1 MYTRLLLS
9 ESFVFKMIILKP
21 RYLFLLPSLLA
32 PLLYSIPLLF
42 SCALYGDEVMP
53 RIILLESPV
62 PGAEYSD
69 PIGDKLTEP
78 KTVRPA
84 NNLFI
89 LDWSNEVAS
98 RYVESLNDNVDSFFM
113 RAFFDPELI
122 EDESSGSNGRIFLS
136 ARSGK
141 GQSVNFESG
150 INLKIVLPKT
160 RDRLKLL
167 VETNENDDGNTESS
181 VIGTTDNVT
190 YSTAVRLELT
200 DEKNWKT
207 SLDNGIRWE
216 GKPIYFTRIR
226 ARRTDYFDTWRTRY
240 LQSIYW
246 RTDVEWGSIFSL
258 NAIRPIDFSRSFNI
272 GFDAD
277 YILKK
282 DMAELESS
290 VSIFHE
296 LSYRSALLY
305 QLAAFGDTE
314 SLTRVNEAV
323 LSIAYRRKIYKSF
336 VFFEVVPEIGFPR
349 ELNYKATPALTL
361 TLEMIFGPDK

>member
-9 ESFVFKMIILKP
+9 ESFVFKMIILKL
-21 RYLFLLPSLLA
+21 RYLFVSPSLLV
-32 PLLYSIPLLF
+32 PLLYFIPLLF
-42 SCALYGDEVMP
+42 SCALYGDEVLP
-53 RIILLESPV
+53 RIILLEPPV
-62 PGAEYSD
+62 PDAEYSD
-69 PIGDKLTEP
+69 PIGDKLIEP
-78 KTVRPA
+78 QPIRPA
-84 NNLFI
+84 NDLFI
-89 LDWSNEVAS
+89 LDWSNEMAS
-98 RYVESLNDNVDSFFM
+98 RYVENLNDSVDSFFM

-136 ARSGK
+136 ARGGK
-141 GQSVNFESG
+141 GQPVNFQSG

-167 VETNENDDGNTESS
+167 VETNENDDRNTESS
-181 VIGTTDNVT
+181 VIGTADNVT

-200 DEKNWKT
+200 NKNNWKT

-216 GKPIYFTRIR
+216 GKPVYFSRIR

-246 RTDVEWGSIFSL
+246 RTDTEWGSIVSL
-258 NAIRPIDFSRSFNI
+258 NAIRPIDFSRSFNV

-277 YILKK
+277 YSLKK

-305 QLAAFGDTE
+305 QLATFGDTK
-314 SLTRVNEAV
+314 SLTRINEAV
-323 LSIAYRRKIYKSF
+323 LSVAYRRKIYKSF